1 MKRRSLLILA
11 LVLPRPGLACG
22 QLDAGQVLRGRFV
35 QTRQLQ
41 GFTRP
46 LVTEGQFALSPG
58 RGLIWRA
65 ETPFAVTTVMSP
77 AGLMQEMNGTEA
89 FRLPAERVPFLGRL
103 YGMLGGALSGDWS
116 ALDSDFSITRTGD
129 ATAWQATFSPRATP
143 SAMMPFQTI
152 TAQGG
157 CFVDA
162 VDLLKPGGDVDRLR
176 FLDQRVAGGPFS
188 AEEEATLSLIGR

>member
-1 MKRRSLLILA
+1 LKRRSLLILA
-11 LVLPRPGLACG
+11 VVLPQTGLACG
-22 QLDAGQVLRGRFV
+22 RLDAGQVLRGRFE

-46 LVTEGQFALSPG
+46 LITKGQFALSPG

-77 AGLMQEMNGTEA
+77 AGLMQEMHGTET

-103 YGMLGGALSGDWS
+103 YSMLGGALSGDWS
-116 ALDSDFSITRTGD
+116 ALDSDFSVGHTGD
-129 ATAWQATFSPRATP
+129 ASAWQALLAPRAGP

-152 TAQGG
+152 TARGG
-157 CFVDA
+157 CFVEA
-162 VDLLKPGGDVDRLR
+162 VELLKTGGDVERLR
-176 FLDQRVAGGPFS
+176 FLDQRVATGSLS
-188 AEEEATLSLIGR
+188 AEEEAMLAPIGR